1 MIKSRFSLDEG
12 KLGGKNTNKKSKLH
26 QQQPNEERNKASRY
40 EVWKVKANK
49 TEERSSLAKLLPM
62 CTD

>member
-12 KLGGKNTNKKSKLH
+12 KLGGKNTNKKSKLR

-40 EVWKVKANK
+40 EV
-49 TEERSSLAKLLPM
+49 
-62 CTD
+62 